1 MNWVEI
7 ISSWLFLYAKCKDI
21 ISFSFFALTYVLLL
35 KEEKRQIYLQ
45 SKNFFQM
52 FLKCKTL
59 SHSYRKLRHKRTQ
72 NGLE

>member
-1 MNWVEI
+1 MNWIEMT
-7 ISSWLFLYAKCKDI
+7 SSWLFLYAKCKDI

-35 KEEKRQIYLQ
+35 KEEKKQIYSE

-52 FLKCKTL
+52 FLKCKSL
-59 SHSYRKLRHKRTQ
+59 IHSSRKLRHKRTQ